1 MIISIEPEFIVPK
14 SKSANFRIRLKWIS
28 KTNWLAPLVFFLYSP
43 CIVAK
48 SFRMR
53 LRCIVCAS
61 GKEKHAKNYSM
72 GDNVKSLYL
81 MMISML
87 RRRFDSHKKSDA
99 AFMAIKMNIYL
110 DLVKFH
116 SANWSILKYFWFI
129 SFSYKFIVDTLNF
142 WIEKNKWILTM
153 ATK

>member
-1 MIISIEPEFIVPK
+1 
-14 SKSANFRIRLKWIS
+14 
-28 KTNWLAPLVFFLYSP
+28 
-43 CIVAK
+43 
-48 SFRMR
+48 
-53 LRCIVCAS
+53 
-61 GKEKHAKNYSM
+61 
-72 GDNVKSLYL
+72 
-81 MMISML
+81 
-87 RRRFDSHKKSDA
+87 
-99 AFMAIKMNIYL
+99 MAIKMNIYL